1 MDLDV
6 NKEIKRLR
14 REIFYL
20 DKEKNQIK
28 KEIWSCNIEKRVL
41 EKENDNA
48 SKKRYLKVLKEL
60 YILNSNYNLKTSEII
75 RRRNIIDSLEVEK
88 TKRHHTIKRVRTK
101 ERHRLENMALVGD
114 YE

>member
-48 SKKRYLKVLKEL
+48 SKKRYLKVLKQL
-60 YILNSNYNLKTSEII
+60 YILSSNYELKTNEIL
-75 RRRNIIDSLEVEK
+75 RRRKMINNKISL
-88 TKRHHTIKRVRTK
+88 
-101 ERHRLENMALVGD
+101 LEEDFVFN
-114 YE
+114 

>member
-6 NKEIKRLR
+6 DKEIKRLR

-48 SKKRYLKVLKEL
+48 SKKRYLKVLKQL
-60 YILNSNYNLKTSEII
+60 YILSSNYELKTNEIL
-75 RRRNIIDSLEVEK
+75 RRRKMIN
-88 TKRHHTIKRVRTK
+88 
-101 ERHRLENMALVGD
+101 N
-114 YE
+114 

>member
-6 NKEIKRLR
+6 DKEIKRLR

-48 SKKRYLKVLKEL
+48 SKKRYLKVLKQL
-60 YILNSNYNLKTSEII
+60 YILSSNYELKTNEIL
-75 RRRNIIDSLEVEK
+75 RRRKMINKLEEMK
-88 TKRHHTIKRVRTK
+88 SKSHQHMKRRLTK
-101 ERHRLENMALVGD
+101 ERHYEENVTLVGD
-114 YE
+114 FE